1 MRETKFID
9 QNQEKWQEF
18 EQMLNKR
25 DKDPDK
31 LANLFVEVTDDLAYA
46 RSFYPNRSVKAYL
59 NQLAQRI
66 YQSIYKNKKS
76 LFSLT
81 RNFWMEEMP
90 QLVWEARREF
100 LLALAIFVLSL
111 AIGILS
117 SSEEPEFARYIM
129 GDRYIQ
135 MTEANIESGDPMAVY
150 KSRSQ
155 LDMFLSITLN
165 NLLVAARTFLF
176 GVLSAIG
183 TIAILLYNGIMVGAF
198 QFFFIERGLFW
209 ESFSVIWLH
218 GTIEIASII
227 IAGAA
232 GITMG
237 KGLLFPGTYT
247 RFQAFTMAAR
257 RGFKIF
263 MGIVP
268 LIVLAALI
276 ESFITRYTQAP
287 DVLKIALIGFSLL
300 FVAGYFVLYP
310 YVKSRAGFRSTI
322 APPAPRTSSAES
334 IHTGLVKNNGTIYA
348 EAFMIYK
355 KYFGRIL
362 LMATAVTGLYLLAI
376 NLLMQDAI
384 FPAIIPYN
392 NLFVYFNNLNV
403 FFQYSNNSLLIV
415 FHTISFA
422 GMIGLGSYVLKK
434 SVEAGA
440 VTSAFSWKEL
450 GQHFLHHG
458 HAFLVVIA
466 FAQLIFFIPNSLSW
480 LLFLLITPF
489 AFMWLLAAQRQH
501 GTSVFTSFGKG
512 FSLASNY
519 FGRLL
524 GLNVVIF
531 LTMFIFFLLVN
542 SPVFWA
548 YFNFLN
554 WMVSISPGLFESLLY
569 NLLVVTIQF
578 SLLLGFPLL
587 TIGMGLQYHN
597 LVEIDEAQQLKKR
610 IKTLK
615 RS

>member
-9 QNQEKWQEF
+9 QNKEKWQEF
-18 EQMLNKR
+18 EELLHKR
-25 DKDPDK
+25 NKDPDK

-66 YQSIYKNKKS
+66 YHSIYKNKRS
-76 LFSLT
+76 LFSRT
-81 RNFWMEEMP
+81 TNFWAEEMP
-90 QLVWEARREF
+90 RLIWEARREF
-100 LLALAIFVLSL
+100 LLALAIFVVSL
-111 AIGILS
+111 AIGMLS

-129 GDRYIQ
+129 GDLYIQ

-155 LDMFLSITLN
+155 FDMFFSITIN
-165 NLLVAARTFLF
+165 NLLVALRTFLF

-183 TIAILLYNGIMVGAF
+183 TVAILLYNGIMVGTF
-198 QFFFIERGLFW
+198 QYFFIERGLFW

-218 GTIEIASII
+218 GTIEISSII

-247 RFQAFTMAAR
+247 RFQAFTIAAR

-263 MGIVP
+263 LGIVP

-276 ESFITRYTQAP
+276 ESFITRYTHAP

-310 YVKSRAGFRSTI
+310 IYKSKVGFQATTPPPSPRSSNPEPI
-322 APPAPRTSSAES
+322 L
-334 IHTGLVKNNGTIYA
+334 TGMVKNNGTIYA
-348 EAFMIYK
+348 QAFMIYK

-362 LMATAVTGLYLLAI
+362 LLALAVTAFYLLAI
-376 NLLMQDAI
+376 HLLLEDAI
-384 FPAIIPYN
+384 FSAIIPYN
-392 NLFVYFNNLNV
+392 NLFVYFSNLNV
-403 FFQYSNNSLLIV
+403 FFQYSHTSLLIV
-415 FHTISFA
+415 LHTITFGA
-422 GMIGLGSYVLKK
+422 MTGLGSFALKK
-434 SVEAGA
+434 SVAAGT
-440 VTSAFSWKEL
+440 VTGEFSWKAL
-450 GQHFLHHG
+450 GHHYLRHG
-458 HAFLVVIA
+458 PAFLMIIA

-480 LLFLLITPF
+480 VLFLLVTPF
-489 AFMWLLAAQRQH
+489 AYMWLFAAEQRQ
-501 GTSVFTSFGKG
+501 GTSVFASFGHG

-524 GLNVVIF
+524 GLNIVIF
-531 LTMFIFFLLVN
+531 LSMFIFFFLVN
-542 SPVFWA
+542 SPVFWS

-554 WMVSISPGLFESLLY
+554 WMVSISPGWFETLLY

-587 TIGMGLQYHN
+587 TIGMGLQYYN
-597 LVEIDEAQQLKKR
+597 LKEIDGAHQLKSR

-615 RS
+615 RT